1 MGFLFADNFRF
12 LKKNA
17 NKCRFSR
24 INMTNNNDVDV
35 IGWFQMFDLADGGI
49 LGVVVVGV
57 DIFNDI

>member
-1 MGFLFADNFRF
+1 
-12 LKKNA
+12 
-17 NKCRFSR
+17 
-24 INMTNNNDVDV
+24 MTNNNDVDV